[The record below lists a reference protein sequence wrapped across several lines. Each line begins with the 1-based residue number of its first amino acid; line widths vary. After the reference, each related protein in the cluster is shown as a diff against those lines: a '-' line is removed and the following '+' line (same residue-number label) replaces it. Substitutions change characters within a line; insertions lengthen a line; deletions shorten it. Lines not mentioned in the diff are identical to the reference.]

1 MGRSFLENKQIFAL
15 SNSGDTSQRYE
26 LLIKFIST
34 DINYLEVKYD
44 KIDVL
49 IEKCFNLNLFTMMVV
64 LLLNIP

>member
-15 SNSGDTSQRYE
+15 SNSGDTAQRYE